1 MNASIDATTTI
12 RSVVPNDVTEALN
25 KLDKEADKMVAI
37 DGSTYHNIYLAWD
50 KQYVC
55 NGTIAARA
63 AALNATG
70 NHTYP
75 NRTNFSNETCSANRT
90 REINITN
97 ETAAAAAAAANAT
110 NATDD
115 ANATDAADAADAT
128 DDVAAS
134 QKKTSA
140 LVKK

>member
-1 MNASIDATTTI
+1 MNASINATTTI
-12 RSVVPNDVTEALN
+12 RSVVPNDITEALN
-25 KLDKEADKMVAI
+25 KLDKAADKMVDL

-63 AALNATG
+63 AAINATR

-90 REINITN
+90 RELNITN
-97 ETAAAAAAAANAT
+97 ATATAAAAAA
-110 NATDD
+110 DV
-115 ANATDAADAADAT
+115 
-128 DDVAAS
+128 VAAP
-134 QKKTSA
+134 QKTTSA